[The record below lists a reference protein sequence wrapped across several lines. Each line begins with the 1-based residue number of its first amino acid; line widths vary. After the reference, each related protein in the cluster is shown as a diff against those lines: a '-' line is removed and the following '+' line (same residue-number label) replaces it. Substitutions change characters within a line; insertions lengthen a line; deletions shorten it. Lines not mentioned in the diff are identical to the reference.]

1 MSSNIVGNCMP
12 RTDIKKRIKDDVI
25 IDERIQILRLH
36 YDYLKAAMKYIDP
49 KLLDKSKY
57 TNWKLNIV
65 ETHSFNS
72 WWSKIG
78 KKVLGRKLDAIR
90 EVNSSTKRRQNT
102 ILLEIP
108 LDNPTEYSVD
118 KVRDIINSKG
128 TSSKSDERLHYVKLQ
143 IYLDAY
149 LLRFTKNL
157 SLKQIATELRNKRVK
172 ILKQRGTRS
181 AMDRGR
187 TEKFLSPNLEPESL
201 QRQILRFRQKA
212 EIILHNVCKGEF
224 PGDYS

>member
-1 MSSNIVGNCMP
+1 MP
-12 RTDIKKRIKDDVI
+12 RVDIKKRIKDDVL

-36 YDYLKAAMKYIDP
+36 YDYLKTAMKYLDP
-49 KLLDKSKY
+49 KLLDRSKY
-57 TNWKLNIV
+57 THWNLKMV
-65 ETHSFNS
+65 ESHSFNS
-72 WWSKIG
+72 WWSKLG
-78 KKVLGRKLDAIR
+78 KKVLGRKLDAIK
-90 EVNSSTKRRQNT
+90 EVNSSSKRRNNT
-102 ILLEIP
+102 ILVEIP
-108 LDNPTEYSVD
+108 LDNPTEYSIE
-118 KVRDIINSKG
+118 KIRDIINSK
-128 TSSKSDERLHYVKLQ
+128 SNNSQSDARLHYVKLQ

-157 SLKQIATELRNKRVK
+157 SLKQIATELRRKRVD
-172 ILKQRGTRS
+172 ILKSRGKRS

-212 EIILHNVCKGEF
+212 EIILNNVCKGVF

>member
-1 MSSNIVGNCMP
+1 MP
-12 RTDIKKRIKDDVI
+12 RIDVKKRIKDDVI

-36 YDYLKAAMKYIDP
+36 FNYLKTAMKYLDP

-57 TNWKLNIV
+57 THWNLKAV
-65 ETHSFNS
+65 ESQTFDK

-78 KKVLGRKLDAIR
+78 KKVLGRKLDAIK
-90 EVNSSTKRRQNT
+90 EVSTSSKRRSNT
-102 ILLEIP
+102 ILVEIP
-108 LDNPTEYSVD
+108 LDNPTEYSLD
-118 KVRDIINSKG
+118 KIREMINSK
-128 TSSKSDERLHYVKLQ
+128 SSNNQSDARLHYVKLQ

-157 SLKQIATELRNKRVK
+157 SLKQIATELRNKRIK
-172 ILKQRGTRS
+172 ILKQRGSRS
-181 AMDRGR
+181 AMDRSR
-187 TEKFLSPNLEPESL
+187 TEKFLSTKLEPESL

-212 EIILHNVCKGEF
+212 EIILNNVCKGEF

>member
-1 MSSNIVGNCMP
+1 MP

-72 WWSKIG
+72 WWSKSG

-108 LDNPTEYSVD
+108 LDNPKE
-118 KVRDIINSKG
+118 N
-128 TSSKSDERLHYVKLQ
+128 
-143 IYLDAY
+143 
-149 LLRFTKNL
+149 
-157 SLKQIATELRNKRVK
+157 
-172 ILKQRGTRS
+172 
-181 AMDRGR
+181 
-187 TEKFLSPNLEPESL
+187 
-201 QRQILRFRQKA
+201 
-212 EIILHNVCKGEF
+212 
-224 PGDYS
+224 

>member
-1 MSSNIVGNCMP
+1 MSSNIVENYMP

-49 KLLDKSKY
+49 TLLDKSKY
-57 TNWKLNIV
+57 KSWNLKVV
-65 ETHSFNS
+65 ESHSFNS

-78 KKVLGRKLDAIR
+78 KKVLGRRLDPIR
-90 EVNSSTKRRQNT
+90 EVNSSTKRRQNA

-118 KVRDIINSKG
+118 KVRDILNSKG
-128 TSSKSDERLHYVKLQ
+128 GNSNSDERLHYVKLQ

-172 ILKQRGTRS
+172 ILKQRGNRS
-181 AMDRGR
+181 AMDRSR

-224 PGDYS
+224 PGNYS

>member
-1 MSSNIVGNCMP
+1 MP

-118 KVRDIINSKG
+118 KIREIINSKG
-128 TSSKSDERLHYVKLQ
+128 SKNSGAKTDERLHYVKLQ
-143 IYLDAY
+143 IYLEAY

-157 SLKQIATELRNKRVK
+157 TLSQIADELISKRKK
-172 ILKQRGTRS
+172 ILKQRGNRS
-181 AMDRGR
+181 AMDRTQ
-187 TEKFLSPNLEPESL
+187 TEKFLSSGSYEST

-212 EIILHNVCKGEF
+212 GTILENVCKGEF
-224 PGDYS
+224 PGEY